1 MKKVNEDKNNDEM
14 TNSNFNLVNE
24 TIRHTKTSL
33 NVLQFSKQNKQNH
46 NINPEPNI
54 TRKSGKIKTGAKKSI
69 LVNVILQKED
79 VYPFFSKNPN
89 LRTPQEISVYAKYL
103 SKNYQYF
110 TKLKNED
117 SQLKVEKLTKVCKL
131 QKTLKGDSIINFGEI
146 GDKFYIVLEGKVE
159 IYKPVY
165 VEITA
170 TPSEFIGTLYKIRK
184 MDGNDLRFN
193 RIKEKNKIFFES
205 LEEKEKI
212 DFSFNFMKYKQ
223 LFIMEKE
230 EKLAEFGEGFSFGD
244 IALLKKTVR
253 NATIKAKEDC
263 ILLTIEKNDYNKALL
278 EFQKKKLSKE
288 IEAFLKTYSFF
299 KYFSHDK
306 IINLFNLFSTK
317 EIYKGEYL
325 YKQNE
330 EDESIYFVDYG
341 TFSIECLISFSWIN
355 EYINYINYSGKNILQ
370 FIIRNNKRKINELLK
385 IVEKCKSQII
395 HHNPINNEK
404 YILWEKVSDK
414 EVNDNL
420 YKLKKDE
427 EKLND
432 PEHIFTINLKKINS
446 NEIIGLEE
454 IFEFK
459 KRFCNCRCISEK
471 AEIRSLKLN
480 DFLKLI
486 INFGEDEINYFINI
500 IEERKNLLKNQIIN
514 RIKNIEKKLIF
525 NFEVRYDNIIKSS
538 HLNKNENDK
547 EKKNLILST
556 IKMKGYKDSIK
567 DLLDKDVTLLDNKK
581 EYNNIK
587 KIRKKPSI
595 DSICSAYGLH
605 KKSNNEFK
613 YKIIKNCLR
622 DKVNQH
628 NNEHKEN
635 ILSNT
640 LYDLNKKPK
649 NQNINNISNYNH
661 TNYNNKYGSNSYI
674 NKSFNTTDS
683 FKSEKKLNLNLIK
696 FKDKINNYD
705 SKYSNDKT
713 NISSDKTKL
722 LYESPKIK
730 ILKFKQKENKNY
742 LGRNSSMPNF
752 NIFNKNKKT
761 SFKDSI
767 TSNDTLPK
775 LRNKNFFI
783 KSNDYEPKILIRG
796 NNDYNNFYNIYN
808 EDKNFFLGIEFQKK
822 LKKEFKYNS
831 LPKKDNILKI

>member
-1 MKKVNEDKNNDEM
+1 MEKANKNNNNDE
-14 TNSNFNLVNE
+14 TINSNFNLANAA
-24 TIRHTKTSL
+24 IRHTKTSFNMGL
-33 NVLQFSKQNKQNH
+33 SKQNKQNQ
-46 NINPEPNI
+46 NINPESNVLRI
-54 TRKSGKIKTGAKKSI
+54 SGKIKNNAKKSL

-79 VYPFFSKNPN
+79 VYPFFSKNPS

-131 QKTLKGDSIINFGEI
+131 QKTLKGDSIINYGEI

-159 IYKPVY
+159 IYKPIY
-165 VEITA
+165 VEITV
-170 TPSEFIGTLYKIRK
+170 TPSEFIGSLYKIKK

-278 EFQKKKLSKE
+278 EFQKKKLSKD

-317 EIYKGEYL
+317 EIYKGDYL
-325 YKQNE
+325 YKQND

-341 TFSIECLISFSWIN
+341 IFSIECLISFSWIN

-395 HHNPINNEK
+395 HHIPINNEK
-404 YILWEKVSDK
+404 YLLWEKVSDK

-486 INFGEDEINYFINI
+486 INFGEEEIYYFINI
-500 IEERKNLLKNQIIN
+500 IEEKKNLLKDQIIN
-514 RIKNIEKKLIF
+514 GIKNIEKKLIN
-525 NFEVRYDNIIKSS
+525 NFEIRYDNIIKSS
-538 HLNKNENDK
+538 YLNKNENDK

-556 IKMKGYKDSIK
+556 FKMKGYKDSIE
-567 DLLDKDVTLLDNKK
+567 DLLDKDVTLLENKK
-581 EYNNIK
+581 LNNNVK
-587 KIRKKPSI
+587 KKRKIASI
-595 DSICSAYGLH
+595 DSICSVYGLK

-613 YKIIKNCLR
+613 YKIIKNVLK
-622 DKVNQH
+622 DKINQQ

-635 ILSNT
+635 IFSNN
-640 LYDLNKKPK
+640 LYELTK
-649 NQNINNISNYNH
+649 NQNLKKISNFNR
-661 TNYNNKYGSNSYI
+661 TNYNNKFSSNSYI
-674 NKSFNTTDS
+674 NKSCNTTDS
-683 FKSEKKLNLNLIK
+683 FKSDNKLNLNLIK
-696 FKDKINNYD
+696 FKDNINNYD
-705 SKYSNDKT
+705 SKISNDKT
-713 NISSDKTKL
+713 NISSEKTKL
-722 LYESPKIK
+722 LHESPKIK
-730 ILKFKQKENKNY
+730 IFKYKQKENKKY

-752 NIFNKNKKT
+752 NKLNKIKKI
-761 SFKDSI
+761 SAKDTTISPYNTI
-767 TSNDTLPK
+767 NLPK
-775 LRNKNFFI
+775 LITKNFFT
-783 KSNDYEPKILIRG
+783 KSKDNGQKLLIRG

-808 EDKNFFLGIEFQKK
+808 EDKNFFLGIEFHKK
-822 LKKEFKYNS
+822 LKKEFFYDS